1 MYRPI
6 LIAEPEMPVTVEE
19 AIRQCRIT
27 IDAGDTVALAE
38 VTDLLEAYI
47 AAAWRLLNGWDGL
60 LGRCVGAQEVR
71 QDFDAFAS
79 CLPLPLGP
87 VGDDIEIVW
96 RNAAGDEDIV
106 DPEEYRVK
114 TDAAGRTAVHFRA
127 GFSAPADMASE
138 QSVSITYTAG
148 EEDVPAPIKQ
158 AILLMVGAWYENREE
173 TVIGVSVSSLP
184 NAVAVDRLIH
194 PYRRTLV

>member
-1 MYRPI
+1 MYRPV
-6 LIAEPEMPVTVEE
+6 LLSEPDMPVTVEE

-38 VTDLLEAYI
+38 VTALLAGYI

-79 CLPLPLGP
+79 CLVLPLGP
-87 VGDDIEIVW
+87 VGDDVEIVW
-96 RNAAGDEDIV
+96 RDASGGEEAI
-106 DPEEYRVK
+106 DPAEYRVK
-114 TDAAGRTAVHFRA
+114 TDIAGRTAVHFRPS
-127 GFSAPADMASE
+127 FSIPAEIADE
-138 QSVSITYTAG
+138 RPVSVTYTAG
-148 EEDVPAPIKQ
+148 EEIVPAPIKQ

-173 TVIGVSVSSLP
+173 SVVGVSVSSLP